1 MLERKEKLQINQM
14 DSLSKKIQ
22 ANRAK
27 VNQNRGVPGLEAEVE
42 RLDNAIASVCYIF
55 IGKRIGHLH
64 EMI

>member
-1 MLERKEKLQINQM
+1 MLERKEKLQINQI

-42 RLDNAIASVCYIF
+42 RLDNAIASVRWLVGVSLSLI
-55 IGKRIGHLH
+55 H
-64 EMI
+64 

>member
-42 RLDNAIASVCYIF
+42 RLDNAIASVCSIF
-55 IGKRIGHLH
+55 IGKCIGYL
-64 EMI
+64 

>member
-42 RLDNAIASVCYIF
+42 RLDNAIASVGSIF
-55 IGKRIGHLH
+55 IGKRIGHLY